1 MTLDQ
6 LFGLAG
12 RTALVTGATRGIGE
26 AMAQALDAAG
36 ARVILAGRDR
46 QRLDQVAST
55 LQHDPVVLTADL
67 QDPDGPT
74 GLAGEARASADA
86 VDILINNAGGS
97 WNQALSDVDD
107 ESWARTIQTNL
118 TAAFALTREL
128 APAMAE
134 RGWGRV
140 VNVASV
146 MGLVGDTHSSAY
158 AASKG
163 GMIAMTRSLAA
174 ELGRGGVTVN
184 TLCPGW
190 VETDLVSRRA
200 VPAAR
205 RAAYPCPALGRPG
218 RHGRRRSLPVRPRV
232 GVHDRT
238 DPRGRRRP
246 LSDLVRRTTTR
257 PPEGLSGPPLVLL
270 RRAADAAAS

>member
-6 LFGLAG
+6 LFGLSG

-26 AMAQALDAAG
+26 ATTQALDAAG
-36 ARVILAGRDR
+36 ARVILAGRDQR
-46 QRLDQVAST
+46 RLDSVAST

-67 QDPDGPT
+67 QDPEGST
-74 GLAGEARASADA
+74 TLAREARASAEA

-97 WNQALSDVDD
+97 WNQALTDVDD
-107 ESWARTIQTNL
+107 RSWARTIQTNL
-118 TAAFALTREL
+118 TAAFTLTREL
-128 APAMAE
+128 APTMAD

-146 MGLVGDTHSSAY
+146 MGLMGDTHSSSY

-174 ELGRGGVTVN
+174 ELGGRGVTVN

-190 VETDLVSRRA
+190 VETDLVNELHSDERFQQ
-200 VPAAR
+200 
-205 RAAYPCPALGRPG
+205 
-218 RHGRRRSLPVRPRV
+218 RV
-232 GVHDRT
+232 
-238 DPRGRRRP
+238 
-246 LSDLVRRTTTR
+246 VRRTPVRRWGIPADMAAAAVFLSSPGSAFMTGQTLVVDG
-257 PPEGLSGPPLVLL
+257 GLS
-270 RRAADAAAS
+270 ATW

>member
-6 LFGLAG
+6 LFSLAG

-36 ARVILAGRDR
+36 AQVILAGRDR

-86 VDILINNAGGS
+86 IDILINNAGGS

-174 ELGRGGVTVN
+174 ELGRRGVTVN

-190 VETDLVSRRA
+190 VETDLVSDLHSDERFQQ
-200 VPAAR
+200 
-205 RAAYPCPALGRPG
+205 
-218 RHGRRRSLPVRPRV
+218 RV
-232 GVHDRT
+232 
-238 DPRGRRRP
+238 
-246 LSDLVRRTTTR
+246 VRRTPVR
-257 PPEGLSGPPLVLL
+257 RWGVPADMAAAAVFLSGPGSAFMTGQTLVVDGGLS
-270 RRAADAAAS
+270 ATW

>member
-6 LFGLAG
+6 LFSLAG

-36 ARVILAGRDR
+36 AQVILAGRDR

-74 GLAGEARASADA
+74 GLAREARASADA
-86 VDILINNAGGS
+86 IDILINNAGGS

-146 MGLVGDTHSSAY
+146 MGLVGDTHSSTY

-174 ELGRGGVTVN
+174 ELGRRGVTVN

-190 VETDLVSRRA
+190 VETDLVSDLHSDERFQQ
-200 VPAAR
+200 
-205 RAAYPCPALGRPG
+205 
-218 RHGRRRSLPVRPRV
+218 RV
-232 GVHDRT
+232 
-238 DPRGRRRP
+238 
-246 LSDLVRRTTTR
+246 VRRTPVR
-257 PPEGLSGPPLVLL
+257 RWGVPADMAAAAVFLSGPGSAFMTGQTLVVDGGLS
-270 RRAADAAAS
+270 ATW